1 MHQLY
6 PLDKLATI
14 ASSNQLEL
22 IGKKTLLT
30 KETKIVMNVL
40 AVRV

>member
-6 PLDKLATI
+6 PLDKLTTI
-14 ASSNQLEL
+14 ALSNQLEL